1 MTVTESNPFAP
12 PRAPAAR
19 APGPAAVSGRPAPP
33 AGPAGM
39 RIAGHALTIVGV
51 LALSLLL
58 QLALIGRLQHNRDQ
72 DRNFAEF
79 RSQLANATA
88 PVASLDSGGHLL
100 ASGTPVAV
108 LSIPKLGVEEV
119 VGEGT
124 SSGALKSGPGHL
136 RDTVL
141 PGQVGVSV
149 VLARRAAYGGPFQRI
164 GRLTR
169 GDLITVTTGQGV
181 HQFRVLGVRHAN
193 DPQVAAPGKT
203 EGRLT
208 LVTADGPP
216 YLPTDVVRVDAQLVT
231 QAVATNGRLPTYAL
245 PDSEQLMAGDEGALV
260 PIVGWALVLLL
271 AAGGVVYTHQRLGV
285 WQAWV
290 IGVPVLG
297 ALGLAVADSIAS
309 LLPNLL

>member
-1 MTVTESNPFAP
+1 MTVTD
-12 PRAPAAR
+12 
-19 APGPAAVSGRPAPP
+19 PAPP
-33 AGPAGM
+33 APPSAPEQPGGSAPPGRAGT
-39 RIAGHALTIVGV
+39 RIAAHALTILGV
-51 LALSLLL
+51 LALSLLA
-58 QLALIGRLQHNRDQ
+58 QLVLIGGLQHNRDQ

-79 RSQLANATA
+79 RDRLANATA
-88 PVASLDSGGHLL
+88 PVASLDSDGRLL
-100 ASGTPVAV
+100 PSGTPVAV
-108 LSIPKLGVEEV
+108 LSIPQLGVEEV

-124 SSGALKSGPGHL
+124 SPGALKSGPGHL

-164 GRLTR
+164 GELKR
-169 GDLITVTTGQGV
+169 GDPITVTTGQGM
-181 HQFRVLGVRHAN
+181 HQFRVIGVRHAN

-203 EGRLT
+203 DGRLT

-216 YLPTDVVRVDAQLVT
+216 YLPSDVLRVDAQLIT
-231 QAVATNGRLPTYAL
+231 PAVEASGRLPAYAL
-245 PDSEQLMAGDEGALV
+245 PDSEQLMAGDEGALIPV
-260 PIVGWALVLLL
+260 VGWALVMLLS
-271 AAGGVVYTHQRLGV
+271 AGGVVYTHQRLGM
-285 WQAWV
+285 WPAWV